1 MIPGQVF
8 TTMQTRNNP
17 FLLIAGLYLSVGLLA
32 VVGRLS
38 VEFGALDS
46 LPRLRWLT
54 IHFVTIGGLTQ
65 ALFGA
70 LPALVSSA
78 DAPTA
83 ATTRNRW
90 FQWLTLN
97 GGYPLVL
104 IGMATGDTTTAVV
117 GATLVLVALGGLLV
131 TVFRTST
138 SGDQRTRFFRT
149 APWFL
154 VVGILAAFGMLLN
167 RHGPGGYFGSIEAHV
182 HANVWGF
189 LALVAAGALLMSIPH
204 LFGAELR
211 YPRLRSVTYWGI
223 TAGAAGLVAG
233 PWLARHELTMG
244 GLAVYVVGTVALL
257 ANVVG
262 TYRAGD
268 RTHTRRFALVL
279 GAYLWLAFPVP
290 WAPLVLLFPEAVPGS
305 AIELAAI
312 DGLVFGWMLQLAMAF
327 LPAVAV
333 VLRNESAEVGS
344 QLNTATGVVG
354 PPSWLQIASVNV
366 GMLALWAT
374 AMPPLEAVAASLTL
388 VGYLLI
394 AVGWGFLVVD
404 LWTALASRAPVA
416 GPVAESPSD

>member
-1 MIPGQVF
+1 
-8 TTMQTRNNP
+8 MQTRTNP
-17 FLLIAGLYLSVGLLA
+17 FLLMAGLYLSVGLLA
-32 VVGRLS
+32 VVGTLG
-38 VEFGALDS
+38 VESGALDA

-70 LPALVSSA
+70 LPALVRSGA
-78 DAPTA
+78 ATTA

-90 FQWLTLN
+90 FQWVTLN
-97 GGYPLVL
+97 AGYPLVL
-104 IGMATGDTTTAVV
+104 LGMATGDTTTALA
-117 GATLVLVALGGLLV
+117 GATLVLVALGGLVL
-131 TVFRTST
+131 TVFRVSL
-138 SGDQRTRFFRT
+138 SGDHSVRFFRT

-189 LALVAAGALLMSIPH
+189 LALVAAGALLTSIPH
-204 LFGAELR
+204 LFGADLR

-268 RTHTRRFALVL
+268 RTRTRRLALVL

-290 WAPLVLLFPEAVPGS
+290 WAPLVLLFPETVPGA

-327 LPAVAV
+327 LPAVVVSLGSDSHEAV
-333 VLRNESAEVGS
+333 PLLDGGDETVGR
-344 QLNTATGVVG
+344 
-354 PPSWLQIASVNV
+354 PSWLQIASVNV
-366 GMLALWAT
+366 GMLALWGT
-374 AMPPLEAVAASLTL
+374 AMPSLEAVAGSLTL
-388 VGYLLI
+388 GGYLLI
-394 AVGWGFLVVD
+394 AVAWGFLVVD
-404 LWTALASRAPVA
+404 LWTALAFRASA
-416 GPVAESPSD
+416 TGPVADLHPE